1 MQAFNKYDTQIYGAE
16 KSFLKYLICYMI
28 LFFVP
33 IMVQTILTNIPGL
46 SHINKYNQ
54 IIIGIIVNITLI
66 RMAITSKSYIPLVIG
81 CALPSLS
88 ALPLGLVGT
97 IQLSFV
103 YTCYMMPFIWLGNLS
118 LVLIFRF
125 LFTNKRMNYALVS
138 FIALVA
144 KTAIIYGFFCVM
156 SYGAGLIPTS
166 IDNFAT
172 MQFAM
177 SLYQVITL
185 TVAILS
191 NIAFAIKYRKVE
203 NYERL

>member
-1 MQAFNKYDTQIYGAE
+1 MQAFNRYDTQIYGVE

-88 ALPLGLVGT
+88 A
-97 IQLSFV
+97 F
-103 YTCYMMPFIWLGNLS
+103 TCYMMPFIWLGNMS
-118 LVLIFRF
+118 LVLIFRI

-166 IDNFAT
+166 IDNFAS

>member
-1 MQAFNKYDTQIYGAE
+1 MQAFNKYDTQIYVVE

-33 IMVQTILTNIPGL
+33 IMVPTILNNIPGL
-46 SHINKYNQ
+46 SYINKYNQ

-103 YTCYMMPFIWLGNLS
+103 YTCYMMPFI
-118 LVLIFRF
+118 
-125 LFTNKRMNYALVS
+125 
-138 FIALVA
+138 
-144 KTAIIYGFFCVM
+144 
-156 SYGAGLIPTS
+156 
-166 IDNFAT
+166 
-172 MQFAM
+172 
-177 SLYQVITL
+177 
-185 TVAILS
+185 
-191 NIAFAIKYRKVE
+191 
-203 NYERL
+203 

>member
-1 MQAFNKYDTQIYGAE
+1 MQAFNKYDTQIYGVE
-16 KSFLKYLICYMI
+16 KSFLKYLICYII

-33 IMVQTILTNIPGL
+33 IMVPTILNNIPGL
-46 SHINKYNQ
+46 SYINKYNQ

-103 YTCYMMPFIWLGNLS
+103 YTCYMMSFIWLGNLS
-118 LVLIFRF
+118 LVFI
-125 LFTNKRMNYALVS
+125 NKRMNYAIVS

-144 KTAIIYGFFCVM
+144 KTAIIHGFFCVM

-191 NIAFAIKYRKVE
+191 NIAFAIKYHKVE

>member
-1 MQAFNKYDTQIYGAE
+1 MQAFNKYDTQIYVVE

-118 LVLIFRF
+118 LVLIFRYAIWCH
-125 LFTNKRMNYALVS
+125 LF
-138 FIALVA
+138 
-144 KTAIIYGFFCVM
+144 
-156 SYGAGLIPTS
+156 
-166 IDNFAT
+166 D
-172 MQFAM
+172 
-177 SLYQVITL
+177 
-185 TVAILS
+185 
-191 NIAFAIKYRKVE
+191 
-203 NYERL
+203 